1 MAPAAPVYSGGV
13 VPARILPRRPD
24 PGSRAIY
31 RVQVGAF
38 LDERNAMDAYRRLT
52 SAGFS
57 PSYERYQN
65 YYRIVLTGIRA
76 GEVDNIAWRLG
87 AANFTELLLREEY

>member
-1 MAPAAPVYSGGV
+1 MPAAVPSGGV
-13 VPARILPRRPD
+13 IPARILPRRPD
-24 PGSRAIY
+24 PASRAIY

-38 LDERNAMDAYRRLT
+38 LDERNAVEAYRRLV

-57 PSYERYQN
+57 PAYERYQN

-76 GEVDNIAWRLG
+76 REVEDIAWRLG
-87 AANFTELLLREEY
+87 AARFTELLLREEY